1 MMPHSTISN
10 NLNDRHVAITDG
22 IFAIAMTILVLEIAV
37 PAVSNITSH
46 AAVNSYIM
54 NYLTPT
60 VLIYFIS
67 FYLVYNFW
75 ETTTIL
81 FSFKKISNNVLLL
94 NMISLASVCL
104 IPFATGF
111 LFEFYKYMEVNILF
125 SLLILAISL
134 LYILMFIL
142 LIRNN
147 FSDYFENKDEIKTTI
162 NNELDNYEDGIEF
175 TNLKLYIRGVTLT
188 VFYLLMTPAISS
200 IISIL
205 LAFISPGLS
214 MASFLLVLVLRF
226 VIRMRRTSKD
236 HLDDIE
242 LSDDEKEFVNNIR
255 NNIYGEE

>member
-1 MMPHSTISN
+1 MIPGSTFSN
-10 NLNDRHVAITDG
+10 NSIDRHIAITDG

-37 PAVSNITSH
+37 PAVSEISSG
-46 AAVNSYIM
+46 AALNEYFISY
-54 NYLTPT
+54 LLPA

-67 FYLVYNFW
+67 FYLVFNFW
-75 ETTTIL
+75 ENTTLL
-81 FSFKKISNNVLLL
+81 FCFKKISDNTLLL
-94 NMISLASVCL
+94 NMITLASVCL

-175 TNLKLYIRGVTLT
+175 TNLKLYFRGVTLT
-188 VFYLLMTPAISS
+188 VFYLLMTPVISS

-205 LAFISPGLS
+205 LAFISPLLS
-214 MASFLLVLVLRF
+214 MFSFLLVLVLRF
-226 VIRMRRTSKD
+226 LIRMKRGAKD
-236 HLDDIE
+236 SLDDIE
-242 LSDDEKEFVNNIR
+242 LSDDEKEFVNNVR
-255 NNIYGEE
+255 NSIYGDE

>member
-22 IFAIAMTILVLEIAV
+22 VFAIAMTILVLEIAV

-54 NYLTPT
+54 NYLAPT

-94 NMISLASVCL
+94 NMITLASVCL
-104 IPFATGF
+104 IPFATGS
-111 LFEFYKYMEVNILF
+111 LFEFYNYTEVNILF
-125 SLLILAISL
+125 SLLILAISI
-134 LYILMFIL
+134 LYILMFIM

-147 FSDYFENKDEIKTTI
+147 FKDYFVRKDEIKATI
-162 NNELDNYEDGIEF
+162 SNELDSYEDGIELD
-175 TNLKLYIRGVTLT
+175 NLKLYLKGVTKT
-188 VFYLLMTPAISS
+188 VFYLLMTPVISS

-226 VIRMRRTSKD
+226 IIRMRRGAKD
-236 HLDDIE
+236 SLDDIE
-242 LSDDEKEFVNNIR
+242 LSEDEKEFVNNVR
-255 NNIYGEE
+255 CSIYGEE

>member
-22 IFAIAMTILVLEIAV
+22 VFAIAMTILVLEIAV
-37 PAVSNITSH
+37 PAVSDITSH

-54 NYLTPT
+54 NYLAPT

-94 NMISLASVCL
+94 NMITLASVCL
-104 IPFATGF
+104 IPFATGS
-111 LFEFYKYMEVNILF
+111 LFEFYNYTEVNILF
-125 SLLILAISL
+125 SLLILAISI
-134 LYILMFIL
+134 LYILMFIM

-147 FSDYFENKDEIKTTI
+147 FKDYFVRKDEIKATI
-162 NNELDNYEDGIEF
+162 SNELDSYEDGIELD
-175 TNLKLYIRGVTLT
+175 NLKLYLKGVTKT
-188 VFYLLMTPAISS
+188 VFYLLMTPVISS

-226 VIRMRRTSKD
+226 IIRMRRGAKD
-236 HLDDIE
+236 SLDDIE
-242 LSDDEKEFVNNIR
+242 LSEDEKEFVNNVR
-255 NNIYGEE
+255 CSIYGEE

>member
-22 IFAIAMTILVLEIAV
+22 VFAIAMTILVLEIAV

-104 IPFATGF
+104 IPFATGS
-111 LFEFYKYMEVNILF
+111 LFEFHNYTEVNILF

-134 LYILMFIL
+134 LYILMFIH
-142 LIRNN
+142 IDVHNA
-147 FSDYFENKDEIKTTI
+147 D
-162 NNELDNYEDGIEF
+162 
-175 TNLKLYIRGVTLT
+175 
-188 VFYLLMTPAISS
+188 
-200 IISIL
+200 
-205 LAFISPGLS
+205 
-214 MASFLLVLVLRF
+214 
-226 VIRMRRTSKD
+226 
-236 HLDDIE
+236 
-242 LSDDEKEFVNNIR
+242 
-255 NNIYGEE
+255 

>member
-22 IFAIAMTILVLEIAV
+22 VFAIAMTILVLEIAV

-104 IPFATGF
+104 IPFATGS
-111 LFEFYKYMEVNILF
+111 LFEFHNYTEVNILF

-134 LYILMFIL
+134 LYILMFIM

-147 FSDYFENKDEIKTTI
+147 FKDYFVRKDEIKATI
-162 NNELDNYEDGIEF
+162 SNELDRYEGGIKLD
-175 TNLKLYIRGVTLT
+175 NLKLYLNGVTKT

-226 VIRMRRTSKD
+226 IIRMSRGAKD

-242 LSDDEKEFVNNIR
+242 LSDDEKEFVNNMR

>member
-1 MMPHSTISN
+1 MLHHSPISN

-22 IFAIAMTILVLEIAV
+22 VFAIAMTILVLEIAV
-37 PAVSNITSH
+37 PAVSDITSH

-54 NYLTPT
+54 NYLAPT

-75 ETTTIL
+75 ETTTIH

-94 NMISLASVCL
+94 NMITLASVCL
-104 IPFATGF
+104 IPFATGS
-111 LFEFYKYMEVNILF
+111 LFEFYNYTEVNILF
-125 SLLILAISL
+125 SLLILAISI
-134 LYILMFIL
+134 LYILMFIM

-147 FSDYFENKDEIKTTI
+147 FKDYFVRKDEIKATI
-162 NNELDNYEDGIEF
+162 SNELDSYEVGIELD
-175 TNLKLYIRGVTLT
+175 NLKLYLNGVTKT

-205 LAFISPGLS
+205 LAYISPGLS
-214 MASFLLVLVLRF
+214 MASFLLVLVFRF
-226 VIRMRRTSKD
+226 IIRMSRGAKD

-242 LSDDEKEFVNNIR
+242 LSDDEKEFVNNVR